1 MHDSLLPCVLEFISK
16 LILRNVMAKDF
27 LNQEL
32 NVGDKVILFSIYK
45 KIFIKGKIWKINKGL
60 IYIDTGTKEN
70 NLLKRDSRHVVKMT

>member
-1 MHDSLLPCVLEFISK
+1 
-16 LILRNVMAKDF
+16 MAKDF

-60 IYIDTGTKEN
+60 IYIDTGAKEN